1 MRVLFAAYLTFI
13 LTGLAYCIA
22 IGLVQR

>member
-1 MRVLFAAYLTFI
+1 LRVLFAAYLTFI